1 MVSFRRSESMKP
13 LDGEWH
19 RFRQEA
25 RESAFSIN
33 EFSDEEITRYDL
45 ETARITGKENPRT
58 YTVNRPIDLLGVNSL
73 DLREL
78 FNR

>member
-1 MVSFRRSESMKP
+1 MKP
-13 LDGEWH
+13 LDSEWH
-19 RFRQEA
+19 KFRQEA

-33 EFSDEEITRYDL
+33 EFSDEEINRYNL

-58 YTVNRPIDLLGVNSL
+58 YTVNRPIDLLGVNGI
-73 DLREL
+73 DLRTL

>member
-1 MVSFRRSESMKP
+1 MVGFRRSENMKP
-13 LDGEWH
+13 LDSEWH
-19 RFRQEA
+19 KFRQEA

-33 EFSDEEITRYDL
+33 EFSDEEINRYNL

-58 YTVNRPIDLLGVNSL
+58 YTVNRPIDLLGVNGI
-73 DLREL
+73 DLRTL